1 MFSDICFSCLA
12 CPRVCTA
19 VVSMLHFVFS
29 RLFPRLLFPA
39 CVSVCLQLLPQ
50 TAALQKGRVLEQGL
64 ADQFLSGRLY
74 ACISSRPGQSG
85 RCDGYI
91 LESKELEFYTKKL
104 SKKKGKTA

>member
-1 MFSDICFSCLA
+1 M
-12 CPRVCTA
+12 
-19 VVSMLHFVFS
+19 VVV
-29 RLFPRLLFPA
+29 LLFYFRRLVLAWCTCISPIA
-39 CVSVCLQLLPQ
+39 Q

>member
-1 MFSDICFSCLA
+1 LFLVLVLSSNLLYSGF
-12 CPRVCTA
+12 V
-19 VVSMLHFVFS
+19 LHFVF
-29 RLFPRLLFPA
+29 LPLPPLLVPGY
-39 CVSVCLQLLPQ
+39 VSVFVPFLPQ